1 MNNKQFIVSLLII
14 TFAVVLIVYL
24 MGYIALLA
32 DYLGLGIMSIVL
44 FSCICVVMYVFASR
58 SAKKN
63 QSVAFINI
71 FMLSTLL
78 KMLFSILL
86 IAIYYKTQFPSS
98 KFFIVPFFVVYA
110 IYTIF
115 EVWFMSKLTKT
126 SPNE

>member
-1 MNNKQFIVSLLII
+1 MNTKQFITSLLII
-14 TFAVVLIVYL
+14 TLTVVLIVHL
-24 MGYIALLA
+24 MSYMVLLA
-32 DYLGLGIMSIVL
+32 DYANLGTMSILL
-44 FSCICVVMYVFASR
+44 FASICVVMYVFASR

-63 QSVAFINI
+63 QSTAFINI

-78 KMLFSILL
+78 KMLFSVIL
-86 IAIYYKTQFPSS
+86 IAIYYKTQLPNS